1 MVNKKTTFS
10 YSVFL
15 QFTFEKYIVGKITGK
30 TSLQCDCKGPSVEET
45 QFGFPS
51 PSQRKRVLHFASG
64 ETLEEDSSGEEDKE
78 THSDVHTLNCGLL
91 HVHTACDYLGEK
103 LASLAG
109 LNTSKYQYAVD
120 EYHRKNKEV
129 GKTFFFFFCP
139 PNGLER
145 ITRALKVSGT
155 TDSGGAAH
163 LKSDRSAGL
172 RAEESADAAHLQH
185 GH

>member
-1 MVNKKTTFS
+1 MDVN
-10 YSVFL
+10 
-15 QFTFEKYIVGKITGK
+15 
-30 TSLQCDCKGPSVEET
+30 KGPSVEET

-78 THSDVHTLNCGLL
+78 THSDVHSGPVNTSQQSWKMYSVLL
-91 HVHTACDYLGEK
+91 WRQFCKKSLQTCDYLGEK

-120 EYHRKNKEV
+120 EYHRKNKERNTDY
-129 GKTFFFFFCP
+129 GSM
-139 PNGLER
+139 G
-145 ITRALKVSGT
+145 RA
-155 TDSGGAAH
+155 GGAAH